1 MKSIL
6 VNVLISD
13 AVPDRYTFNSP
24 SNIPCPYN
32 LYYTSSWRTPP
43 GGGNCQGEES
53 STSVI
58 FAQVVALQLVCCQ
71 ADDWGQCSR
80 DTVTRTCS
88 DLYHVKFAPEDDGLK
103 NYVSSSKSNF
113 SS

>member
-88 DLYHVKFAPEDDGLK
+88 DLHYVKFAPEDDGHGLK
-103 NYVSSSKSNF
+103 AAKLCF
-113 SS
+113 